1 MNLFIPKVFISET
14 HQPKW
19 FNSTIQHKINCIR
32 TLKRQLNNHSTD
44 SKRLKL
50 TVLQRELQQMIAR
63 AKSDYKTN
71 LALTYA
77 HSNNNRIFQY
87 ISSIKDQDH
96 YQIVLQ

>member
-1 MNLFIPKVFISET
+1 MRHLGVCVFSI

-19 FNSTIQHKINCIR
+19 FNSTIRHKINCVR
-32 TLKRQLNNHSTD
+32 TLIRQLNNHPTE
-44 SKRLKL
+44 SKR

-77 HSNNNRIFQY
+77 HSNTNRIFQY

-96 YQIVLQ
+96 